1 MRVLAVVTA
10 AAALTCL
17 VTGRLQAQ
25 PAEAAFL
32 ERFRGT
38 WQGGGTVRRSIDPS
52 PWNVRCVLSGVPGPN
67 SISMQGTCTGALIVQ
82 RQIGAE
88 LAFDPRARVYRGVY
102 IGARVGPASLAG
114 TRGGDVVALT
124 ITWPAPVAGDTRAYL
139 TIHNRGD
146 GTLRIVTEDNLVP
159 GGPTQQTS
167 NLLLQ
172 RR

>member
-1 MRVLAVVTA
+1 MRVSRVAT

-17 VTGRLQAQ
+17 ATGRLHAQ

-38 WQGGGTVRRSIDPS
+38 WEGGGTVRRSIDPA
-52 PWNVRCVLSGVPGPN
+52 PWNVRCVLNGVPGPN
-67 SISMQGTCTGALIVQ
+67 TISIQGTCTGALIVQ

-88 LAFDPRARVYRGVY
+88 LTFDPRARAYRGVY
-102 IGARVGPASLAG
+102 VGARVGPAALAG
-114 TRGGDVVALT
+114 TRGGDVVSLA
-124 ITWPAPVAGDTRAYL
+124 ITWPAPVAGDTRASM

-146 GTLRIVTEDNLVP
+146 GTLRIVTEDNLTP
-159 GGPTQQTS
+159 GGPIQQTS
-167 NLLLQ
+167 NLVLQ

>member
-1 MRVLAVVTA
+1 MRVSGFAA
-10 AAALTCL
+10 AAALTIL
-17 VTGRLQAQ
+17 ATGRVAAQ

-38 WQGGGTVRRSIDPS
+38 WEGGGTVRRSIDPG
-52 PWNVRCVLSGVPGPN
+52 PWTVRCTLNGVPGPN
-67 SISMQGTCTGALIVQ
+67 AISIQGTCTGALIVQ

-88 LAFDPRARVYRGVY
+88 LTFDPRARVYRGVY
-102 IGARVGPASLAG
+102 VGARVGPAALAG
-114 TRGGDVVALT
+114 TRGGDVVSLV
-124 ITWPAPVAGDTRAYL
+124 ITWPAPVAGDTRAAM

-159 GGPTQQTS
+159 GGPIQQTA
-167 NLLLQ
+167 NLVLQ